1 MILFDDSEWEYTFI
15 ILMTV
20 IFIGC
25 GIYTFLKYYLS
36 KKKEERMNEQINSS
50 NQKQDVILEE
60 TVLIKKPDIEPNIQ
74 EEKEDVKIQEN
85 NNTNNKVAEPFIEF
99 EPILKKKKKE
109 LEWFLVFLFNKCSRD
124 ILQI

>member
-109 LEWFLVFLFNKCSRD
+109 LE
-124 ILQI
+124 